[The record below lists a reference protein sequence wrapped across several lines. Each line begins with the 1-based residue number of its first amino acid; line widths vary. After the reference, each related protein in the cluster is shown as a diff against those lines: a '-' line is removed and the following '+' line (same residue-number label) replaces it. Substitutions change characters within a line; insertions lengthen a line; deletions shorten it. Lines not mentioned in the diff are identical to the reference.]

1 MASARVCL
9 LTRLLFI
16 VFGIAP
22 GLLHT
27 AHFPLADA
35 FAAVDKRTEA
45 VGGQVKKKG
54 SVPVSYCAHPVKPR
68 RGFSVCFRRGTD
80 PKLLRTKLLTVPHF
94 DRTLETAVREL

>member
-45 VGGQVKKKG
+45 VGGQVKKKRVRA
-54 SVPVSYCAHPVKPR
+54 SQLLCTSCEAEKR
-68 RGFSVCFRRGTD
+68 IFRLPPTWNRPQTPADKTLDGTS
-80 PKLLRTKLLTVPHF
+80 LRSDT
-94 DRTLETAVREL
+94 